1 MELSSR
7 TAARVAWLVFLLAV
21 VAAIAAE
28 SMVASTGRDPDSFA
42 FMVLVFPATGAL
54 IASRRPQNA
63 IGWVMVSLGAVGII
77 AEGLLA
83 YAVYGLEI
91 RPGSLPGTDVALAL
105 GGPESPMWIF
115 FIMLSGAFLLL
126 LFPDGRLPSR
136 GWRPWAWFCIAATV
150 VPFVALLVQPYEFVK
165 EGFPGVHNPF
175 GIQAAESPEP
185 VLLATIFMIPIAV
198 VGCVVALVRR
208 FRRSHGLERLQL
220 KWLVASA
227 AIVGAFYGLNMVAS
241 LPFLILG
248 KETPAWI
255 ESTNDIGVLTFFFI
269 PAAIG
274 IAILRHRLY
283 DIDVIINRALVYGT
297 LTVTLAIA
305 YVLAIAALQV
315 IVRPFAGESQLA
327 VAGSTLAVAALFR
340 PARVRVQA
348 FIDRRFYRSKF
359 DATKTL
365 DEFSA
370 RLRDEVNL
378 ETLADDLLA
387 VVDQTMSPAHRS
399 LWLRNASD

>member
-1 MELSSR
+1 
-7 TAARVAWLVFLLAV
+7 
-21 VAAIAAE
+21 
-28 SMVASTGRDPDSFA
+28 
-42 FMVLVFPATGAL
+42 MVLVFPATGAL

-126 LFPDGRLPSR
+126 LFPDGRLPSP
-136 GWRPWAWFCIAATV
+136 GWRPWARFCAAATV
-150 VPFVALLVQPYEFVK
+150 VPFIALLVQPYEFVK